1 MIKNKLIYFFL
12 AGTFLTACSDNEAP
26 AIDPKAYPLV
36 IKAKVYNSYDTE
48 QEGVTWT
55 KPEDIIG
62 VYVQKSGSSEVVSP
76 HANLSYSPTPTS
88 YDDYFQPNQVD
99 AIPYFPTTGKDVWD
113 VTIYYPRQETFEI
126 EGMVPLKLDKQGELK
141 ASTLLYG
148 RAKSLTKENTVASMR
163 LAPALSRLVFY
174 FRAEG
179 DITAEQLDNVTVDLN
194 GLPTIGSFNVVEGR
208 FSADTESVASFRMR
222 TSSSTDA
229 TVARTTEA
237 FVMPLGS
244 TQGYVA
250 TINANKL
257 PDALKKKTYTI
268 GSSIGSFE
276 RGMQYVFDVTVS
288 NTGYTIESS
297 SSPIAG
303 WEEDDKISGEGE
315 EVQP

>member
-62 VYVQKSGSSEVVSP
+62 VYVLKSGSSEVVSP

-174 FRAEG
+174 FHAGEG
-179 DITAEQLDNVTVDLN
+179 ISPEQLSDVTVDLD
-194 GLPTIGSFNVVEGR
+194 GLPTIGNFNVIDGS
-208 FSADTESVASFRMR
+208 FSADAESIISFRMR
-222 TSSSTDA
+222 TSSSTNAD
-229 TVARTTEA
+229 VARTTEA

-250 TINANKL
+250 TITAKQL
-257 PDALKKKTYTI
+257 PEALTKKIYSI
-268 GSSIGSFE
+268 SSSIGSLE
-276 RGMQYVFDVTVS
+276 RGMQYVFDVTV
-288 NTGYTIESS
+288 NTNGYIIESS

-303 WEEDDKISGEGE
+303 WEEGDKISGEGE
-315 EVQP
+315 ETQP

>member
-1 MIKNKLIYFFL
+1 MIKNKLIFLFL
-12 AGTFLTACSDNEAP
+12 AGALLTACSDDEAP
-26 AIDPKAYPLV
+26 AADPKAYPL
-36 IKAKVYNSYDTE
+36 IIEAKVYTNYDTQ
-48 QEGVTWT
+48 QEGTTWT
-55 KPEDIIG
+55 KPEDKIG
-62 VYVQKSGSSEVVSP
+62 VYVLKSGSSEVVSP

-88 YDDYFQPNQVD
+88 YDDYFQPDQVD
-99 AIPYFPTTGKDVWD
+99 AIPYFPTTGEDVWD
-113 VTIYYPRQETFEI
+113 VAIYYPRQETFET
-126 EGMVPLKLDKQGELK
+126 EG
-141 ASTLLYG
+141 
-148 RAKSLTKENTVASMR
+148 MR

-222 TSSSTDA
+222 TSSSADA

-237 FVMPLGS
+237 FVMPLGG

-303 WEEDDKISGEGE
+303 WEEGDKISGEGE